1 MNRRELLAGV
11 GALSAVLGSGCQA
24 LREDRNPAFE
34 IRTVRT
40 YQPDAGTVLVVTTV
54 EKRSGVAGHVT
65 LRAELQIAGD
75 YDHAF
80 IQEYVVPA
88 DVSERTLAVP
98 FEYDEPVFENAT
110 YDARVK
116 ILREGEADSHWTT
129 DNGTANETR

>member
-1 MNRRELLAGV
+1 MNRREFLAGA
-11 GALSAVLGSGCQA
+11 GALSAVLGAGCQT
-24 LREDRNPAFE
+24 LRDDPDPAFE

-40 YQPDAGTVLVVTTV
+40 YQPDGGTVLVVTTV
-54 EKRSGVAGHVT
+54 EKRNGVPGHVT
-65 LRAELQIAGD
+65 LRAELRIDGG

-98 FEYDEPVFENAT
+98 FESDEPVFENAT

-116 ILREGEADSHWTT
+116 LLREGEADSRWTT
-129 DNGTANETR
+129 GDGTANETR